1 MNFRLTFRQLS
12 ICMQKLWHDFVTHSR
27 PIASGGE
34 TLQRKAL
41 FHLNVSKDF
50 GLTGGAHGGA
60 HSEGTFPRVLFTYY
74 LTPMVSGPSRSRAFS
89 RVLSP
94 FTRHPSNRPHC
105 RLWGQGFQRPNFSS
119 GYFLPS
125 FFPWMPRTKKGGS
138 LRRFQS
144 HGHFPPILNKP
155 QDTFWDSAQCLQFL
169 WGLPWP
175 PHFFLRD
182 FPLS

>member
-1 MNFRLTFRQLS
+1 M
-12 ICMQKLWHDFVTHSR
+12 THSR

-138 LRRFQS
+138 LRRF
-144 HGHFPPILNKP
+144 HRAMG
-155 QDTFWDSAQCLQFL
+155 T
-169 WGLPWP
+169 
-175 PHFFLRD
+175 
-182 FPLS
+182 FPLSSTNLKIPSGIQLNASSFYEAFPDRLTSSLGTFLSPKFTPNT